1 MPSLDTIKL
10 VLTIVS
16 GLCWTIVYIDG
27 IRVGLR
33 DKSYA
38 IPFYALSLN
47 IAWELLYTFLGFRHD
62 YPLRLVIDRSAG
74 SGQFFTI
81 GSWGSRPRLY
91 AFVRSANSSEHVEQL
106 APSCLLIRA

>member
-1 MPSLDTIKL
+1 MPTLATIKL

-38 IPFYALSLN
+38 IPFYALALN
-47 IAWELLYTFLGFRHD
+47 FAWELLYTILGFRAEGATVQNVINAIWFTFD
-62 YPLRLVIDRSAG
+62 VGILYTYFRFGRKDFLSPL
-74 SGQFFTI
+74 FNT
-81 GSWGSRPRLY
+81 
-91 AFVRSANSSEHVEQL
+91 SANT
-106 APSCLLIRA
+106 

>member
-1 MPSLDTIKL
+1 MRLMPNQDTIKL

-38 IPFYALSLN
+38 IPFYALALN
-47 IAWELLYTFLGFRHD
+47 FAWELLYTILGFRSQGAQ
-62 YPLRLVIDRSAG
+62 PSRLPRFRECKRGRLRSSPKISRSDLKL
-74 SGQFFTI
+74 
-81 GSWGSRPRLY
+81 RHYR
-91 AFVRSANSSEHVEQL
+91 
-106 APSCLLIRA
+106 